1 MDTVNNCEE
10 LLAYLANE
18 EFFCG
23 SHKYSCGGYL
33 EFQGNICEVGGFMPD
48 RWCTL
53 MPSYKFPKTV
63 FAIDDYDEDDQF
75 ILYVFQGDS
84 FILDQTLAV
93 KLPNYVK
100 DELIATIKGEY

>member
-1 MDTVNNCEE
+1 MKVINNCDD
-10 LLAYLANE
+10 LLAHLFEIY
-18 EFFCG
+18 G
-23 SHKYSCGGYL
+23 DTKYACGGHII
-33 EFQGNICEVGGFMPD
+33 FQGSICEVGGFMPD
-48 RWCTL
+48 RGCTL